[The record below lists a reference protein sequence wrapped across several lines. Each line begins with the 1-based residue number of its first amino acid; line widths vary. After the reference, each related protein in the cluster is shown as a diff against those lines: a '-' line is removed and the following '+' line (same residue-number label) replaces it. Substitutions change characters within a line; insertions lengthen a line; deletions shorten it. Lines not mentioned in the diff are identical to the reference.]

1 MLKQNERD
9 NSILKYL
16 QQNKPVLWN
25 ICDIFYQILGLSSL
39 DKNRNPTKTSKI
51 QQNLSAIL

>member
-1 MLKQNERD
+1 MLAQNETD

-39 DKNRNPTKTSKI
+39 DKIQNPTKTSKI
-51 QQNLSAIL
+51 